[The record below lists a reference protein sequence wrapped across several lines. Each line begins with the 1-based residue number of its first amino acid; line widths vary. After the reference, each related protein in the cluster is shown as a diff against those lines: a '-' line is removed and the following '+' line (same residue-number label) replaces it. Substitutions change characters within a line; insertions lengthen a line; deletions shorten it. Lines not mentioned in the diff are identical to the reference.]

1 MNFVLAV
8 GCDSLLEVATIAHTS
23 KGRAV
28 VSAFGTDLPRGVA
41 RLGAQVDLMGLT
53 AAVVNWAPTKITG
66 DGVVIDVLDRA
77 ALALYPVWLPGAEW
91 IEGPGGLGV
100 AAVRS
105 LAHDLAAATSH
116 HGPFLADLAERAV
129 RGCATGVRF
138 PDPVRIA
145 GLARIIAS
153 TSPAA
158 EMVLLVDVPADWS
171 GPDRDHLIT
180 QCQRLSAMGGFG
192 VWLRDVASGSASD
205 TTPVPRRP
213 ETPYFPP
220 GAGAPHH
227 LSLVE
232 VALERA
238 LCRHAWAAGR
248 QWNQTYRIH
257 TLANPVRPDLLWA
270 QERLI
275 VEIDGPEHLEP
286 AHFAADR
293 RRDVDL
299 QLAGYA
305 VLRFTNAEIE
315 HDVAAVVSRIERF
328 VQSRRSAA

>member
-1 MNFVLAV
+1 M
-8 GCDSLLEVATIAHTS
+8 
-23 KGRAV
+23 
-28 VSAFGTDLPRGVA
+28 DLPRGVV
-41 RLGAQVDLMGLT
+41 RRGAQIDLTSLN
-53 AAVVNWAPTKITG
+53 AAIVSWAPTKITG

-116 HGPFLADLAERAV
+116 HGPFLADLAERAL

-145 GLARIIAS
+145 GLARVIAS

-158 EMVLLVDVPADWS
+158 EMVLVVNVPADWS
-171 GPDRDHLIT
+171 ASDRADLLT
-180 QCQRLSAMGGFG
+180 QCQRLSALGGFN
-192 VWLRDVASGSASD
+192 VWLRDGAANPEAV
-205 TTPVPRRP
+205 TTVTSPDL
-213 ETPYFPP
+213 ETPPCYPP
-220 GAGAPHH
+220 SAGAPHPA
-227 LSLVE
+227 SLVE
-232 VALERA
+232 VALENA
-238 LCRHAWAAGR
+238 LCRKAWAAGR
-248 QWNQTYRIH
+248 QWNQTYRVH
-257 TLANPVRPDLLWA
+257 PLANPVRPDLLWP
-270 QERLI
+270 EDRLI

-305 VLRFTNAEIE
+305 VLRFTNAEIQ